1 MILHNKYLLLQYSN
15 NPTELRLVK
24 KIMTCDD
31 NTFNDQNEYVS
42 SRR

>member
-1 MILHNKYLLLQYSN
+1 MFLYKKNLLLQYNN

-31 NTFNDQNEYVS
+31 ITFNDQNEYVS